1 MALATENF
9 DGIAKEI
16 IRLFKEED
24 VEVDWELLE
33 VDERG
38 SWVEE
43 L

>member
-1 MALATENF
+1 LALATENF